1 MLKFNQATLIM
12 LDAEKEIIKDELKI
26 VKQLEENCFDMGT
39 VLETPNLVVIP
50 SSLTNGVIV
59 MTQSFVYESLC
70 FVKDFLK
77 LQSGRVKCL

>member
-77 LQSGRVKCL
+77 L